1 MEGDRINWLLNG
13 VVGFVLDLITSALDV
28 ISKEFYTILKL
39 DGSSTLDLFF
49 GLFMPKT
56 MGGSSNN
63 VWTLCVALGLVILYF
78 NLILGLFKAFFGPLV
93 KAESP
98 LKLVAKF
105 LIFCV
110 LVAYSRYICDLFFD
124 IGTAPYEL
132 LSTMSFEGTA
142 NIGTAIKDISTTMT
156 NEFQVSGVFADIIKM
171 VFTLFVLCAIL
182 INYFKLIIEVAERY
196 VILGILS
203 LAAPMCIATGSSE
216 STANIAKSWVRMMV
230 SQVIV
235 MCMSVLFLR
244 VFEGA
249 VGRVGSID
257 SWAPSGTGIF
267 LVLVLILAWLRTG
280 QRIDSHMGTLGLT
293 VAQAGNG
300 LYGDMMAGAALAKSA
315 KRTAG
320 KAFNAGAG
328 MIAAGGGRAWAA
340 SKQGEQALGYGAS
353 MLARA
358 SQRIGGK
365 HNPHGAQS
373 AINTAK
379 FDAKNSGIGVAR
391 GQSAVNGIQAKYGD
405 AKSKNNPNGKSLN
418 DLLAEGGAIKSAS
431 MTADGSGEATVVDKN
446 GNELTM
452 AFGTDKNGDPVVGYS
467 SGDEDALKNA
477 MGPEAEGDM
486 SASDVMNAV
495 GGEEIATSNLDA
507 NGDCVMDENGNIVA
521 GGMEEGDLSG
531 LQTAD
536 GQDVTGL
543 ADESGMVAA
552 GTKITDEDGNTIGI
566 ADGEGNMM
574 TEGSFATDTDGNFQ
588 DVTGMAGINADGQAI
603 DADGNVMTGADGEAI
618 QMADVGAAGSVGIN
632 EDGQFVDANNNPMV
646 DENGNAIMATS
657 DIAMA
662 ADGSVFAKGEDGQYH
677 AMADDNGNAVQLG
690 DGQSLSVGADG
701 NIDGVSSG
709 ITGINSDG
717 QALDASGNIVTDGDG
732 NAIQMADIGAEGSV
746 GINSDGQFV
755 DAAGNAIEGSSAT
768 SDIAMAADGS
778 VFAKGED
785 GQYHAMADADGNAM
799 QLGAGDSVGVGS
811 AGVGGTAVDGADI
824 SSSLASA
831 DTVGIS
837 ETTTDG
843 ANISS
848 SLSAADTIGNAGA
861 GATSGSFA
869 TANGNI
875 ETKTP
880 NGNGTPGMAAVA
892 GGAIAGGVVA
902 SLSSGVS
909 TYNADTNK
917 GGSVGSAGGAYAMTS
932 GGMVALGNSI
942 DSNGHVTAGAAG
954 GITPNSNGDG
964 GYSMNVNGSQ
974 VAVQKDNSSPTGYSI
989 AGSTYSKAEGT
1000 GGAFAVGKDA
1010 AGNSMLVQTNSN
1022 GGVNRYNKA
1031 ETGSIS
1037 LSGDSGAI
1045 THSYGEAKGGSGGYV
1060 KDNHGNFKPIYQG
1073 EGGTTKEGSPERY
1086 SPDGNGGYKQ
1096 DPNGDFVR
1104 TSADNANGYN
1114 YTNTSK
1120 NSGKTFNQT
1129 GTHFNGIDVTKNND
1143 GTYGIN
1149 LSKGASAHSYGNGVI
1164 DINTGNGGSVR
1175 LLDAAI
1181 HQAPE
1186 GSMKTTFNGKSYY
1199 AVPTSS
1205 AAAGHIGG
1213 QNPLQQKQNAQ
1224 SLLNSCNDGGV
1235 RNYFQ
1240 DKYNKGKGV
1249 KSNSAATSV
1258 IDHKNGSITISSSIE
1273 AGKTKDGKTSYKS
1286 MTFYPTDKFNS
1297 NNPDA
1302 KIVSFKGKDY
1312 IAVESRKTGDTI
1324 SVGKGAGIST
1334 RKDIPDPSQFGSFPL
1349 SQNINY
1355 VPKRGKGGAKTAM
1368 QRRMDNIDR
1377 QEGRR

>member
-142 NIGTAIKDISTTMT
+142 NIGTAVKDISTTMT

-603 DADGNVMTGADGEAI
+603 DADGNVMTDADGNAI

-632 EDGQFVDANNNPMV
+632 EDGQFVDANDNPMV
-646 DENGNAIMATS
+646 DENGDALMATS
-657 DIAMA
+657 DVAMA

-677 AMADDNGNAVQLG
+677 AMTDSDGNAVQLG
-690 DGQSLSVGADG
+690 DNQALSVGADG
-701 NIDGVSSG
+701 NISG
-709 ITGINSDG
+709 ISEQGVDG
-717 QALDASGNIVTDGDG
+717 GAYQAVNG
-732 NAIQMADIGAEGSV
+732 
-746 GINSDGQFV
+746 
-755 DAAGNAIEGSSAT
+755 
-768 SDIAMAADGS
+768 ADGS
-778 VFAKGED
+778 ALGISSSMQDDNGNSVDMAAGALSVADSVDAGIGNMAVNEDGAMVGISNSIGED
-785 GQYHAMADADGNAM
+785 GQISSNAVSSDAQGSFITADDGSRVAVS
-799 QLGAGDSVGVGS
+799 GDETSGYSVS
-811 AGVGGTAVDGADI
+811 GGT
-824 SSSLASA
+824 
-831 DTVGIS
+831 
-837 ETTTDG
+837 
-843 ANISS
+843 
-848 SLSAADTIGNAGA
+848 
-861 GATSGSFA
+861 FA
-869 TANGNI
+869 EANGNI
-875 ETKTP
+875 KTNTP
-880 NGNGTPGMAAVA
+880 NENGTPGMAAVS
-892 GGAIAGGVVA
+892 GGAIAGGVTA
-902 SLSSGVS
+902 SLASGVS
-909 TYNADTNK
+909 TYNRDSQA
-917 GGSVGSAGGAYAMTS
+917 GGSIGSAGGAYAMTS
-932 GGMVALGNSI
+932 GGMVSLGNSI
-942 DSNGHVTAGAAG
+942 DSNGHVTAAGAGVG
-954 GITPNSNGDG
+954 GGNITPNSNGDG
-964 GYSMNVNGSQ
+964 GYSMNVNGSA
-974 VAVQKDNSSPTGYSI
+974 VAVKKDNSSPTGYSI
-989 AGSTYSKAEGT
+989 AGSTYSKADGT
-1000 GGAFAVGKDA
+1000 SGAYAVGKDA

>member
-142 NIGTAIKDISTTMT
+142 NIGTAVKDISTTMT

-618 QMADVGAAGSVGIN
+618 QMADVGAEGSVGIN
-632 EDGQFVDANNNPMV
+632 EDGQFVDANDNPMV
-646 DENGNAIMATS
+646 NENGDALMATS
-657 DIAMA
+657 DVAMA

-677 AMADDNGNAVQLG
+677 AMTDSDGNAVQLG
-690 DGQSLSVGADG
+690 DNQALSVGADG
-701 NIDGVSSG
+701 NISG
-709 ITGINSDG
+709 ISEQGVDGGAYQAVNGSDGSALGINDDG
-717 QALDASGNIVTDGDG
+717 
-732 NAIQMADIGAEGSV
+732 M
-746 GINSDGQFV
+746 
-755 DAAGNAIEGSSAT
+755 AAGALSVADSIDAGIGNM
-768 SDIAMAADGS
+768 AMNEN
-778 VFAKGED
+778 GE
-785 GQYHAMADADGNAM
+785 M
-799 QLGAGDSVGVGS
+799 
-811 AGVGGTAVDGADI
+811 
-824 SSSLASA
+824 
-831 DTVGIS
+831 VGIS
-837 ETTTDG
+837 NSIGDDGQINAEAVGTD
-843 ANISS
+843 
-848 SLSAADTIGNAGA
+848 DQ
-861 GATSGSFA
+861 GSFITA
-869 TANGNI
+869 DDGSRVAVSGDEASGYSVSGGTFAEANGSIKTN
-875 ETKTP
+875 TP
-880 NGNGTPGMAAVA
+880 NENGTSGMAAVA
-892 GGAIAGGVVA
+892 GGAIAGGVSA
-902 SLSSGVS
+902 SLASGVE
-909 TYNADTNK
+909 TYNQQDKNAGNSNGESFAITNN
-917 GGSVGSAGGAYAMTS
+917 
-932 GGMVALGNSI
+932 GMVGLGNTI
-942 DSNGHVTAGAAG
+942 DSNGYVTAAGAG
-954 GITPNSNGDG
+954 TDGTNITPDGNG
-964 GYSMNVNGSQ
+964 GYLMDVDGAK
-974 VAVQKDNSSPTGYSI
+974 VPVKKDSNSPTGYSI
-989 AGSTYSKAEGT
+989 DGSTYSKAEGT
-1000 GGAFAVGKDA
+1000 SGGFAVGKDA

>member
-486 SASDVMNAV
+486 SASDVMNAA

-618 QMADVGAAGSVGIN
+618 QMADVGAEGSVGIN
-632 EDGQFVDANNNPMV
+632 EDGQFVDANDNPMV
-646 DENGNAIMATS
+646 NENGDALMATS
-657 DIAMA
+657 DVAMA

-677 AMADDNGNAVQLG
+677 AMTDSDGNAVQLG
-690 DGQSLSVGADG
+690 DNQALSVGADG
-701 NIDGVSSG
+701 NISG
-709 ITGINSDG
+709 ISEQGVDGGAYQAVNGSDGSALGINDDG
-717 QALDASGNIVTDGDG
+717 
-732 NAIQMADIGAEGSV
+732 M
-746 GINSDGQFV
+746 
-755 DAAGNAIEGSSAT
+755 AAGALSVADSIDAGIGNM
-768 SDIAMAADGS
+768 AMNEN
-778 VFAKGED
+778 GE
-785 GQYHAMADADGNAM
+785 M
-799 QLGAGDSVGVGS
+799 
-811 AGVGGTAVDGADI
+811 
-824 SSSLASA
+824 
-831 DTVGIS
+831 VGIS
-837 ETTTDG
+837 NSIGDDGQINAEAVGTD
-843 ANISS
+843 
-848 SLSAADTIGNAGA
+848 DQ
-861 GATSGSFA
+861 GSFITA
-869 TANGNI
+869 DDGSRVAVSGDEASGYSVSGGTFAEANGSI
-875 ETKTP
+875 ETNTP
-880 NGNGTPGMAAVA
+880 NENGTSGMAAVA
-892 GGAIAGGVVA
+892 GGAIAGGVSA
-902 SLSSGVS
+902 SLASGVE
-909 TYNADTNK
+909 TYNQQDKNAGNSNGESFAITNN
-917 GGSVGSAGGAYAMTS
+917 
-932 GGMVALGNSI
+932 GMVGLGNTI
-942 DSNGHVTAGAAG
+942 DSNGYVTAAGAG
-954 GITPNSNGDG
+954 TDGTNITPDGNG
-964 GYSMNVNGSQ
+964 GYLMDVDGAK
-974 VAVQKDNSSPTGYSI
+974 VPVKKDNNSPTGYSI
-989 AGSTYSKAEGT
+989 DGSTYSKAEGT
-1000 GGAFAVGKDA
+1000 SGGFAVGKDA